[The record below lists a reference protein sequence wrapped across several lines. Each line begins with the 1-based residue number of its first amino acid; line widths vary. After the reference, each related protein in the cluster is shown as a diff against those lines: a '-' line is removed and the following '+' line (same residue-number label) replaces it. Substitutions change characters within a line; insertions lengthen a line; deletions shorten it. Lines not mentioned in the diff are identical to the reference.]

1 MSKAVKVPKIML
13 AVERAAE
20 KVAERHP
27 ELFGS
32 SNNAKYDVI
41 FYALYLLDKV
51 LGGGGLNGDEW
62 FIKEVRRIVRELGK
76 PTESV
81 ESVKTVSVNGGVFE
95 WVDSSTRLTL
105 YCKSGHRL
113 LILQPT
119 TGGRVAALVSELRR
133 FRLRCP
139 VCGASELYLRFE
151 VVGGDGGS

>member
-32 SNNAKYDVI
+32 SDNAKYDVM
-41 FYALYLLDKV
+41 FYALYLLDKA

-62 FIKEVRRIVRELGK
+62 FIKEVRKIVGELGK
-76 PTESV
+76 PTEI
-81 ESVKTVSVNGGVFE
+81 KTVSVNGFE

-105 YCKSGHRL
+105 YCKNGHRL
-113 LILQPT
+113 LILQPI
-119 TGGRVAALVSELRR
+119 TGGRVPALVSELRR
-133 FRLRCP
+133 FRLKCP
-139 VCGASELYLRFE
+139 VCGASEFYLKFE
-151 VVGGDGGS
+151 VVGGDGG

>member
-32 SNNAKYDVI
+32 SDKAKYDVI
-41 FYALYLLDKV
+41 FYALYLLDKA
-51 LGGGGLNGDEW
+51 LGGCGLNGDEW
-62 FIKEVRRIVRELGK
+62 FIKEVRKIVRELGK
-76 PTESV
+76 PTEI
-81 ESVKTVSVNGGVFE
+81 KTVSVNGGVFE

-105 YCKSGHRL
+105 YCKNGHRL

-119 TGGRVAALVSELRR
+119 TGGRVSALVRELRG
-133 FRLRCP
+133 FKLKCH
-139 VCGASELYLRFE
+139 VCGASELYLKFE
-151 VVGGDGGS
+151 VVDGGDGS

>member
-32 SNNAKYDVI
+32 SDNAKYDVI
-41 FYALYLLDKV
+41 FYALYLLDKA

-62 FIKEVRRIVRELGK
+62 FIKEVRKIVRELGK
-76 PTESV
+76 PTEI
-81 ESVKTVSVNGGVFE
+81 KTVSVNGFE

-105 YCKSGHRL
+105 YCKNGHRL
-113 LILQPT
+113 LILQPI
-119 TGGRVAALVSELRR
+119 TGGRVPALVSELRR
-133 FRLRCP
+133 FRLKCP
-139 VCGASELYLRFE
+139 VCGASELYLKFE
-151 VVGGDGGS
+151 VVGGDGG